1 VREFSFLNHLM
12 HIVCEIKW
20 ACHSIACTRL
30 SGWSQAARA
39 LTFRLSF
46 LAGVQWP
53 CFRIDRPLPPFFLF
67 TLIIEPLQKGARGRL
82 ENEEFVQSGQTR
94 LTSAVKRWPHQF
106 TDVTAFEPVDCIKV
120 NTRTRLTALRC
131 RALLVK
137 QRPFFR
143 NQ

>member
-1 VREFSFLNHLM
+1 MREFSFLNHLM
-12 HIVCEIKW
+12 HIVCEMKW
-20 ACHSIACTRL
+20 ACRSIAYTRP

-53 CFRIDRPLPPFFLF
+53 CFRIDRPLPPSFL
-67 TLIIEPLQKGARGRL
+67 LALRKGARGRL

-94 LTSAVKRWPHQF
+94 VTSAVKRWPHQF
-106 TDVTAFEPVDCIKV
+106 TDVTALEPVDCIKV
-120 NTRTRLTALRC
+120 NTRTRLTALGS

-137 QRPFFR
+137 QRPFF
-143 NQ
+143 